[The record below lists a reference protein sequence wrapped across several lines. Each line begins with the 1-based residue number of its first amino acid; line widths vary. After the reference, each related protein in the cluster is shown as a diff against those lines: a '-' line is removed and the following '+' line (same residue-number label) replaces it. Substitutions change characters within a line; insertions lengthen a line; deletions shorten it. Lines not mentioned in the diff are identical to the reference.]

1 MSKLCHDSGIGSAH
15 TNHSLRAT
23 SITRMYNENIPEKMI
38 AEKSGHKSI
47 KGLRCYER
55 TSVEQQQAAGRAISG
70 ISKEESVDN
79 GMVKTS
85 TKAADNQL
93 QAFSGGT
100 LNNCTINIT
109 YNK

>member
-1 MSKLCHDSGIGSAH
+1 MLKNQVIRASKVLDVIREHQW
-15 TNHSLRAT
+15 N
-23 SITRMYNENIPEKMI
+23 
-38 AEKSGHKSI
+38 
-47 KGLRCYER
+47 
-55 TSVEQQQAAGRAISG
+55 VQQQAAGRAISG